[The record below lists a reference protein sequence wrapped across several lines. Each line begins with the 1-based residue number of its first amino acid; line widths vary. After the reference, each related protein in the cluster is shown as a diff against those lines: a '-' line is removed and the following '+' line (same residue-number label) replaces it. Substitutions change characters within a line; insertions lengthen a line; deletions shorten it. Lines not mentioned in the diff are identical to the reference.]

1 MSHHHFMTNT
11 MDICRSLYTLIMEHL
26 NEILSL
32 RSTGTLKSDN
42 SFVSEGDLLCEK
54 LVGDW
59 IKNNVNNCLLISEE
73 SYHDISRLNKEEYV
87 ITVDPIDGTENFV
100 SGLKEWGVGVSVY
113 RKGTHYQSM
122 IALPEL
128 DICLCTGDELHRI
141 PRSRICGLS
150 SYMTPEDFAQLGGG
164 FEFRIMGCCMYNM
177 YNVIHGSYAQ
187 FQHLKGCYSWDILP
201 GMNLALEHG
210 REVFI
215 DGKPY
220 KGEFLLPGIKYK
232 FLVK

>member
-1 MSHHHFMTNT
+1 
-11 MDICRSLYTLIMEHL
+11 MDICRSIYNVIREHL
-26 NEILSL
+26 DEILAL
-32 RSTGTLKSDN
+32 RSTGTLKPDN
-42 SFVSEGDLLCEK
+42 SFVSKGDLLCEK
-54 LVGDW
+54 LVFDW
-59 IKNNVNNCLLISEE
+59 LKENVEDYILISEE
-73 SYHDISRLNKEEYV
+73 SYQDTSRMNEVEYV
-87 ITVDPIDGTENFV
+87 ITIDPIDGTENFV
-100 SGLKEWGVGVSVY
+100 SGLKEWGMGVSIY
-113 RKGTHYQSM
+113 RHGKHYQSM

-128 DICLCTGDELHRI
+128 NICLCTGDKLDRI

-150 SYMTPEDFAQLGGG
+150 SYMTPQDFEQLGNG

-210 REVFI
+210 LSVVI

-220 KGEFLLPGIKYK
+220 EGEFLRPGVKYR
-232 FLVK
+232 FVVR